1 MTAAIPGAGGRSID
15 HLPSGAEDAL
25 DHLVN
30 QFADPLAFL
39 RELVQNSI
47 DAGSAEVEVRCEFMP
62 AQAAADSAASAASA
76 APPAADPPGT
86 LIIYVDDW
94 GCGMDRQTIDQRL
107 TRLFASDK
115 EGDRTKIG
123 KFGIGFVSVFALRPD
138 AVCVDTGR
146 AGENFRV
153 LFHPDRTFT
162 RIRLPEAIDGTK
174 IQVIKAMPQS
184 EAAQLTRRI
193 KKALRFYCRHVQIEL
208 RYAGELLSGPLSLSA
223 AGSGESGDSD
233 VVIELAERTADMH
246 VLVGFTPPQ
255 QPDLGGFFNR
265 GLTLLEQPSGIAGI
279 SFKVDSPHFSHT
291 LSRDAIIKDAHHQRA
306 MAAVLRLSAGPL
318 REKLCLQL
326 ETELRAGAP
335 DERVAPLQQRLAECL
350 QREPLPKQCLQRRC
364 VRLSQ
369 GEPVT
374 LAACQLAAANHRLIL
389 AEKHSPLASPLA
401 AMGWLVLPS
410 WQSALARALY
420 AGNDLPQA
428 EALYVLPRR
437 PPEGGDAGAA
447 AALGGEVL
455 ELLRG
460 IGAAVA
466 AVELGQL
473 GETETETDKDMDT
486 EPPAVAQEKPFTLGE
501 RRGVALGAALL
512 RGPRRTLI
520 LNSRHATVRALLPLS
535 LHEPELSAYTM
546 AKLCLLDDVL
556 TAELEGRLLTLA
568 IERRG
573 HRLGV

>member
-1 MTAAIPGAGGRSID
+1 MSAPREPDVA
-15 HLPSGAEDAL
+15 DAL
-25 DHLVN
+25 AELVD

-47 DAGSAEVEVRCEFMP
+47 DAGSAEVEVRCEFTP
-62 AQAAADSAASAASA
+62 AQAAAGPA

-94 GCGMDRQTIDQRL
+94 GCGMDRQTIDHRL

-146 AGENFRV
+146 AGESFRV
-153 LFHPDRTFT
+153 LFHADRTFT

-223 AGSGESGDSD
+223 AGSGEPGEPDT
-233 VVIELAERTADMH
+233 VIQLSERTADMH
-246 VLVGFTPPQ
+246 VLVGFTPQQ

-279 SFKVDSPHFSHT
+279 SFKIDSPHFSHT
-291 LSRDAIIKDAHHQRA
+291 LSRDAVIKDAHHQRA
-306 MAAVLRLSAGPL
+306 MAAVQRLSAGPL

-326 ETELRAGAP
+326 EAAILAGAP
-335 DERVAPLQQRLAECL
+335 DERVAPLQKRLAECL
-350 QREPLPKQCLQRRC
+350 LREPLPKSCVQRRC

-374 LAACQLAAANHRLIL
+374 LATCQLAAANQRLII
-389 AEKHSPLASPLA
+389 AEKHSPLSSPLA
-401 AMGWLVLPS
+401 AMGWLVLPG
-410 WQSALARALY
+410 WQSELAQALY
-420 AGNDLPQA
+420 AGNEPPQA
-428 EALYVLPRR
+428 AALYVLPLR
-437 PPEGGDAGAA
+437 PPAGGDAEAGT
-447 AALGGEVL
+447 ALCGGVL

-460 IGAAVA
+460 IDAAVT
-466 AVELGQL
+466 AVELGLL
-473 GETETETDKDMDT
+473 GGTDADADA
-486 EPPAVAQEKPFTLGE
+486 EPPAVAQEKPFMLGE
-501 RRGVALGAALL
+501 RRGAALGAALL

-520 LNSRHATVRALLPLS
+520 LNCRHAAVRSLLPLA
-535 LHEPELSAYTM
+535 LGEPELSAYTM
-546 AKLCLLDDVL
+546 AKLCLLGESL
-556 TAELEGRLLTLA
+556 TPELDGRLLTLA
-568 IERRG
+568 LEQRGRRSG
-573 HRLGV
+573 A